1 MNHLHRK
8 EVLILSAF
16 IIFAMV
22 SSGSVNALTAPWWN
36 SNYQYRQAIS
46 VTNSQSIAT
55 TSPFQ
60 QKIVLNA
67 TQDDLLFN
75 GTYADFVF
83 VNSTNNLIPAWIE
96 SNNAGNITVWL
107 KLSGGIPA
115 NSNVTVYVYYGTTN
129 NTLSLSSGIG
139 EAPELS
145 PTYAEYDN
153 ANDIFPYYQRW
164 GNLSA
169 LPSGWTALTGTTI
182 TYNNYSTS
190 ILPGATSATWYG
202 IEVATSNFS
211 TTGAW
216 DFYGNMYD
224 GVNAG
229 QYVGTAGGTIY
240 NFAGYSFSEGD
251 TTTNEIYLGNGATEF
266 SIDSGTL
273 DTDNSKV
280 YSMLNN
286 GTERM

>member
-280 YSMLNN
+280 YSMLNK
-286 GTERM
+286 TERM

>member
-1 MNHLHRK
+1 MRFRLSFI
-8 EVLILSAF
+8 LI
-16 IIFAMV
+16 IILLLIGSGHAV
-22 SSGSVNALTAPWWN
+22 SSPWWN
-36 SNYQYRQAIS
+36 SNYPYRFS
-46 VTNSQSIAT
+46 VNLTNSQSIAT

-67 TQDDLLFN
+67 TQDGLLFN
-75 GTYADFVF
+75 GSYADFVF
-83 VNSTNNLIPAWIE
+83 VNSTNNLISAWIE
-96 SNNAGNITVWL
+96 SNNSGNITVWL
-107 KLSGGIPA
+107 SLSNGIPA
-115 NSNVTVYVYYGTTN
+115 NSNVTIYVYYGTTS

-164 GNLSA
+164 GNLLA
-169 LPSGWTALTGTTI
+169 LPSGWTALSGTGV
-182 TYNNYSTS
+182 TYNNDSTS
-190 ILPGATSATWYG
+190 ILPGGTSTTWYG
-202 IEVATSNFS
+202 IEIATSNFS

-216 DFYGNMYD
+216 DFYGNSYN

-229 QYVGTAGGTIY
+229 QYIGTAGGIIN

-251 TTTNEIYLGNGATEF
+251 TTTNEIYLGNDALPQ

-280 YSMLNN
+280 YSMLK
-286 GTERM
+286 TERM